1 MSLESAITFFLAI
14 VIFSITP
21 GPGIF
26 ALIAKALSQ
35 GISACLA
42 LTLGMIFSDLVYL
55 ILACYGLAALAEHW
69 GGAFTVIR
77 ILGASYLFYL
87 GYKLWTAPIVI
98 EKYTAN
104 KSKSLWLKNF
114 MQGFLISASNPK
126 VILFYIAFLPTFID
140 LTSLQRNDIALVT
153 VLTFTGL
160 LTGLM
165 AITWA
170 ANAASDFFASPKAV
184 KNLNRSA
191 GSLMVGA
198 AAFLALKG

>member
-1 MSLESAITFFLAI
+1 MSLESAITFFIAI

-35 GISACLA
+35 GVSACLA
-42 LTLGMIFSDLVYL
+42 LSLGMIISDLVYL

-87 GYKLWTAPIVI
+87 GYKLWTAPVVI
-98 EKYTAN
+98 EKHSPN
-104 KSKSLWLKNF
+104 NSKSAWFKNF
-114 MQGFLISASNPK
+114 FQGFLISASNPK

-153 VLTFTGL
+153 GLTFTGL

-170 ANAASDFFASPKAV
+170 ANAASAFFASPKAV